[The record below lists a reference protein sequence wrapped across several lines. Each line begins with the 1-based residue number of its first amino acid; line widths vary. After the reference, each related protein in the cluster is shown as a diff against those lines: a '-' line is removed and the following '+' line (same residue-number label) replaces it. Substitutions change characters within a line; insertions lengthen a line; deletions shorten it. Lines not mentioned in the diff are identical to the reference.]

1 MQSLLLSL
9 NSLIFLFPITTYA
22 YEEKL
27 HSKDIIFKVFEIK
40 CLKTSLQISVME
52 VSTSS
57 SLLCCKIYLTQ
68 KLYIALIF
76 SFQTFWGLLLVIVSC
91 SKSHPEK

>member
-1 MQSLLLSL
+1 MQLLLFSL

-27 HSKDIIFKVFEIK
+27 HSKDIIFKLFEIK
-40 CLKTSLQISVME
+40 CLKSTLQISVME
-52 VSTSS
+52 VNTSS

-76 SFQTFWGLLLVIVSC
+76 SFSNILGPSFSN
-91 SKSHPEK
+91 SFM